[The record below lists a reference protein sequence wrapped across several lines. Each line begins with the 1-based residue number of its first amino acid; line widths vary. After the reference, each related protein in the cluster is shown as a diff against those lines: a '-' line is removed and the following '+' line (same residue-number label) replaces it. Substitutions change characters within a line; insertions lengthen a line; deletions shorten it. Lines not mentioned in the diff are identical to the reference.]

1 MLNVTLDTN
10 CLIDIEEDREN
21 AIYLKQ
27 LIKWHRD
34 KINLRVVGISAS
46 ERQPN
51 GRIAKTIEGFKQ
63 KLSKISLDNIEIL
76 KPMQYSLIG
85 FWGWCIYTS
94 NKMIEDERKIHN
106 ILFPDIE
113 FTYKDYC
120 LNKNIEPLETKIA
133 WKWLNAKCDVQVLWS
148 HIHYGGGVLVTSD
161 NNFHKESKKPL
172 LVSLGAGEILKPKD
186 ALEKIASMNLL

>member
-1 MLNVTLDTN
+1 MNVTLDTN

-21 AIYLKQ
+21 AIYLRQ

-34 KINLRVVGISAS
+34 KINLRVVGVSAS

-51 GRIAKTIEGFKQ
+51 GRIAKTFKEFKQ
-63 KLSKISLDNIEIL
+63 KLRNISLGDIEIL
-76 KPMQYSLIG
+76 KPIACFSIG
-85 FWGWCIYTS
+85 FWDWCIYADDTMAEFE
-94 NKMIEDERKIHN
+94 KQIHH

-113 FTYKDYC
+113 FSYKDYC
-120 LNKNIEPLETKIA
+120 LKKQINPLETKVD

-148 HIHYGGGVLVTSD
+148 HIHYGGGIFVTSD

-172 LVSLGAGEILKPKD
+172 LISLGVGDIQTPKE
-186 ALEKIASMNLL
+186 ALQKITRMSPL